1 MSSIS
6 IEISKIR
13 VGLRHLRLDPP
24 VRFDVGSDGEYFY
37 VISNKYGIEVKSSDL
52 QEIIDGAVEQL
63 RRKVLENGRN

>member
-1 MSSIS
+1 MSIT

-24 VRFDVGSDGEYFY
+24 VRLDVGRDGEYFY
-37 VISNKYGIEVKSSDL
+37 VISNKYGIAVKSPDL

-63 RRKVLENGRN
+63 RMKVIKK